1 MIHEYA
7 LEPELVA
14 SWHDRMKFRFFID
27 QFGFGEARVVSLY
40 PKSPKRWNELV
51 WEAFNRDFREAAST
65 VDVTRMKNLLK
76 KIMKPVA
83 KRPGRIWDAT
93 HDWLTNAE
101 NEHTRKPFDVILA
114 RNNPSN
120 NAGVMRES
128 EVLEDT
134 AKGWDAPGMMDVPR
148 NAEEMA
154 SLVAPMLRCA
164 TKILFVDPNFRANRE
179 RFRKPLAAF
188 LQSVD
193 TQTAGS
199 TIELHTEDRDDTPSW
214 EEFRKECKKELP
226 SIIPEGLTLSVYRWK
241 ERDDGEK
248 LHNRHILTDV
258 GGVAFLIGLDE
269 GDPGNN
275 ENEEVARHSANTYAK
290 EWESYAGSNGT
301 FDLDGEIF
309 AIEGRATG

>member
-51 WEAFNRDFREAAST
+51 WEAFNRDFRETAST
-65 VDVTRMKNLLK
+65 ADVTRMKNLLK

-101 NEHTRKPFDVILA
+101 NEHSRKPFHAILA
-114 RNNPSN
+114 HNNPRNNTIVVP
-120 NAGVMRES
+120 ES
-128 EVLEDT
+128 EVMEDT
-134 AKGWDAPGMMDVPR
+134 AERWDAPGTMTVPR
-148 NAEEMA
+148 TAEEMA
-154 SLVAPMLRCA
+154 NCIAPMLRCA
-164 TKILFVDPNFRANRE
+164 TKIRFVDPNFRANRE

-193 TQTAGS
+193 TQTSEIAF
-199 TIELHTEDRDDTPSW
+199 ELHTEDRKDTPSW
-214 EEFRKECKKELP
+214 EEFQKECKDKLH
-226 SIIPEGLTLSVYRWK
+226 SIIPEGQTLTVYRWK
-241 ERDDGEK
+241 EREGGEK
-248 LHNRHILTDV
+248 LHNRYILSDI
-258 GGVAFLIGLDE
+258 GGVSFLIGLDE

-275 ENEEVARHSANTYAK
+275 ETDDVARLSANTYNQRWK
-290 EWESYAGSNGT
+290 DYDERNGA
-301 FDLDGEIF
+301 FDLDGKVSL
-309 AIEGRATG
+309 EGRATG

>member
-51 WEAFNRDFREAAST
+51 WEVFNRDFRETAST
-65 VDVTRMKNLLK
+65 ADVTRMKNLLK
-76 KIMKPVA
+76 QIMKPVA

-93 HDWLTNAE
+93 HDWLTNTE
-101 NEHTRKPFDVILA
+101 NEHIRKPFYAILA
-114 RNNPSN
+114 RNNPRN
-120 NAGVMRES
+120 NAGVMCES
-128 EVLEDT
+128 EILEDT
-134 AKGWDAPGMMDVPR
+134 AKGWDAPGTMVVPR

-154 SLVAPMLRCA
+154 SRVAPMLRCA

-188 LQSVD
+188 LQRVD
-193 TQTAGS
+193 TQTSGI

-214 EEFRKECKKELP
+214 EEFRKECKDKLP
-226 SIIPEGLTLSVYRWK
+226 SIIPKGLTLMVYRWK
-241 ERDDGEK
+241 ERDGGEK
-248 LHNRHILTDV
+248 LHNRYILTDV
-258 GGVAFLIGLDE
+258 GGVSFLIGLDE

-275 ENEEVARHSANTYAK
+275 ETDDAARLSANTYAK
-290 EWESYAGSNGT
+290 RWENYAGSNSA
-301 FDLDGEIF
+301 FDLDGEAF
-309 AIEGRATG
+309 SVEGRATG